1 MSKNIIIGLVLAVI
15 WASSLALFGKHQYD
29 MGVQI
34 TESAWNK
41 KENDELKAANAEI
54 VKLRDALVKAEAE
67 KATALAEVTKTYQ
80 EKEKDAQDQYQKNL
94 MDLRAR
100 LLRMYDPGT
109 RSTDA
114 SGQYAAS
121 ATSTTHGSDGT
132 TYSELSREAGEFLLS
147 LTAEADSVTRQ
158 LGLCQSTIA
167 TYLIPVS
174 GT

>member
-1 MSKNIIIGLVLAVI
+1 MSKNIIIGLILAVI

-41 KENDELKAANAEI
+41 KEND
-54 VKLRDALVKAEAE
+54 
-67 KATALAEVTKTYQ
+67 
-80 EKEKDAQDQYQKNL
+80 AQDQYQKNL

-114 SGQYAAS
+114 NGQYAAS

-158 LGLCQSTIA
+158 LSLCQSTIT
-167 TYLIPVS
+167 TYLTPVS

>member
-109 RSTDA
+109 RSSDA
-114 SGQYAAS
+114 TTQYAADTASS
-121 ATSTTHGSDGT
+121 AHSCHGT
-132 TYSELSREAGEFLLS
+132 TYSELSREASEFLLS

-158 LGLCQSTIA
+158 LSLCQSTIT
-167 TYLIPVS
+167 TYLTPVS

>member
-67 KATALAEVTKTYQ
+67 KATALAEATKTYQ

-109 RSTDA
+109 RSSDA
-114 SGQYAAS
+114 TTQYAADTASS
-121 ATSTTHGSDGT
+121 AHSCHGT
-132 TYSELSREAGEFLLS
+132 TYSELSREASEFLLS

-158 LGLCQSTIA
+158 LSLCQSTI
-167 TYLIPVS
+167 TIYLTPVS

>member
-1 MSKNIIIGLVLAVI
+1 MSKNIIIGLILAVI

-41 KENDELKAANAEI
+41 KEND
-54 VKLRDALVKAEAE
+54 
-67 KATALAEVTKTYQ
+67 
-80 EKEKDAQDQYQKNL
+80 AQDQYQKNL
-94 MDLRAR
+94 LDLRAR

-114 SGQYAAS
+114 NGQYAAS

-158 LGLCQSTIA
+158 LSLCQSTIT
-167 TYLIPVS
+167 TYLTPVS